1 MAKFSKDQ
9 WIGIALLIA
18 ALLIWTPLSI
28 PFINQTAIGA
38 LIVVAIGIWQLF
50 R

>member
-1 MAKFSKDQ
+1 MGKFSTNQ

-18 ALLIWTPLSI
+18 ALLIWTPVSFI
-28 PFINQTAIGA
+28 PASSTIAS
-38 LIVVAIGIWQLF
+38 LIVVIIGIWQLF